1 MKNKTHDEHI
11 LVEFKYIVLAIL
23 LGSIAGHFLSDLGN
37 YFVTIGNS
45 YLALIQLCIIP
56 IVLITV
62 ISSFEKII
70 RHKSN
75 FPSVGK
81 IFLLFII
88 GGLIAALWGL
98 GIGYI
103 AKPGLLREED
113 KIILGKALISL
124 QENSS
129 LPLKVD
135 KNSFMDFLSKI
146 IPKNIFESLSKG
158 NIASVIIF
166 GILFGVTLGSL
177 PSKSAKSIGKIF
189 DIIFETFYVLA
200 KKIIR
205 FLPIGVFFIFSGQI
219 SHLGFSII
227 KHLLILISVI
237 YLALLMLVILHTF
250 LMQFYCKVS
259 FLKIMDAL
267 KEALLVGFSTSSS
280 FIAMPIALNCLQNHL
295 KVNKLFS
302 DLTFPVG
309 LSISPQGGIV
319 FIAITIMAFSQMFEV
334 ALGVEEYLIAI
345 IGSVIFAASAVGI
358 PGGVVAFYPI
368 YLALGIPPELAISIL
383 LIIDPFLDQMITLT
397 TIHAN
402 CGVTAI
408 GEKTLNIK
416 NREYTN

>member
-1 MKNKTHDEHI
+1 MKNKTNDENM
-11 LVEFKYIVLAIL
+11 LVEFKYIVLAIVF
-23 LGSIAGHFLSDLGN
+23 GCIAGHFLSSLGD

-70 RHKSN
+70 RHKSS

-88 GGLIAALWGL
+88 GALMAALWGL
-98 GIGYI
+98 AVGYI

-124 QENSS
+124 KENSS
-129 LPLKVD
+129 LPFNVE
-135 KNSFMDFLSKI
+135 KNSFIEFLSKI
-146 IPKNIFESLSKG
+146 IPKNIFESLSRG

-177 PSKSAKSIGKIF
+177 PSKSAKSIRQLF
-189 DIIFETFYVLA
+189 DVIFETFYMLA

-237 YLALLMLVILHTF
+237 YLALLILVILYTF
-250 LMQFYCKVS
+250 LIKFYCKVS
-259 FLKIMDAL
+259 FFKIMEAL

-280 FIAMPIALNCLQNHL
+280 FIAMPIALNCLQSHL

-302 DLTFPVG
+302 DLTYPVG

-319 FIAITIMAFSQMFEV
+319 FIAITIMAFSQMFE
-334 ALGVEEYLIAI
+334 APLGLEGYLIAI
-345 IGSVIFAASAVGI
+345 IGSVIFAASAVGV

-397 TIHAN
+397 TTHAN
-402 CGVTAI
+402 CAVTVI

-416 NREYTN
+416 NREHTK